1 MKSYRFTN
9 AIQKSE
15 WRFLL
20 GTRSKQQ
27 SIMKLQGQV
36 KYYAGGVL
44 YVKEDHCFVWISDPG
59 SLLIR
64 LQRQGTALLHETD
77 TIGWFGDGYILSEL
91 ECSDESVLNDI
102 MNDEHWKRL
111 PLSENM
117 HRFFYED
124 YHFPNDLP
132 IPVIKEG
139 YYFFYDRHDQAKDP
153 YDDAELY
160 DRASFNFTFA
170 IYDTKENKLYVCEFN
185 T

>member
-1 MKSYRFTN
+1 MSMKIIALFGFVILAVCLSACSVKDPR
-9 AIQKSE
+9 
-15 WRFLL
+15 RGL
-20 GTRSKQQ
+20 SKQLG
-27 SIMKLQGQV
+27 IDLMN
-36 KYYAGGVL
+36 
-44 YVKEDHCFVWISDPG
+44 D
-59 SLLIR
+59 
-64 LQRQGTALLHETD
+64 GTALLHETD

-139 YYFFYDRHDQAKDP
+139 NSWYGKNRRVICQRILFYFFIDLFDLLVQ
-153 YDDAELY
+153 
-160 DRASFNFTFA
+160 
-170 IYDTKENKLYVCEFN
+170 
-185 T
+185 

>member
-1 MKSYRFTN
+1 MKENIKKKIISLFG
-9 AIQKSE
+9 
-15 WRFLL
+15 FLFL
-20 GTRSKQQ
+20 AVCLSACSVKDPRRGLSKQLG
-27 SIMKLQGQV
+27 IDLMNDGT
-36 KYYAGGVL
+36 VL
-44 YVKEDHCFVWISDPG
+44 I
-59 SLLIR
+59 
-64 LQRQGTALLHETD
+64 HETN

>member
-1 MKSYRFTN
+1 MNRPKLWIS
-9 AIQKSE
+9 
-15 WRFLL
+15 FLAL
-20 GTRSKQQ
+20 LILSNILSAFNVKDPRRELSKQLG
-27 SIMKLQGQV
+27 IDLMN
-36 KYYAGGVL
+36 
-44 YVKEDHCFVWISDPG
+44 D
-59 SLLIR
+59 
-64 LQRQGTALLHETD
+64 GTVLLHETD

-153 YDDAELY
+153 SAKMEVPEKWEIPGME
-160 DRASFNFTFA
+160 RIGESFA
-170 IYDTKENKLYVCEFN
+170 KEYSSIFLSISLICLFSNSICSSRCLI
-185 T
+185 